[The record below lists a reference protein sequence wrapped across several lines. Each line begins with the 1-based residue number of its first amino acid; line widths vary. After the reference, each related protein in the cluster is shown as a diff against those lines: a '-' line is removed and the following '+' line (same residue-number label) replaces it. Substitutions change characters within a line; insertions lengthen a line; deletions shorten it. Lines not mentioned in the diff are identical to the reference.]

1 MFLGR
6 KNKCSLIL
14 IDMCTGN
21 FMLWKKHWSY
31 LHLLMSL
38 DQIIKKWYRIKK
50 GKRKYV
56 SLILIYFIFFLLIPK
71 RVGCQR
77 TFGCHPTIFWRD
89 VYILAQCFVLGYC
102 LAIYCLAKQETVFV
116 LLQVYWTCF
125 VLIVVSHL
133 KWEFPSCNMIGI

>member
-1 MFLGR
+1 MQL
-6 KNKCSLIL
+6 
-14 IDMCTGN
+14 N
-21 FMLWKKHWSY
+21 FNCYVYWQLYALKKT
-31 LHLLMSL
+31 
-38 DQIIKKWYRIKK
+38 IIIFTSINVIRSNNKKWCRIKER
-50 GKRKYV
+50 KRKYV

-71 RVGCQR
+71 RVGCQI
-77 TFGCHPTIFWRD
+77 TFGYHPAIFWRD

-116 LLQVYWTCF
+116 LLQIYWTCF